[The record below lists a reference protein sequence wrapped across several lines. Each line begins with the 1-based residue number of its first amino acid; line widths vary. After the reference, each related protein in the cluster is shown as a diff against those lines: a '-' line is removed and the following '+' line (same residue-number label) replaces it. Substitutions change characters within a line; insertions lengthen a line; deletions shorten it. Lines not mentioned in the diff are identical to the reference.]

1 MERYAK
7 WMSGF
12 GLVAAGMVIG
22 AALFMSIYQ
31 NSMSILLQRNGE
43 LELRVGELEDA
54 LKHYQQM
61 RTRQQ
66 TIGKID
72 ILMEPADGEGPLSD
86 AAVVNE
92 LKKRVY
98 QDMSKYAGGKPVT
111 VMKDNPD
118 LYVAL
123 LEQKVYRNIYEKD
136 YVVRVKRMY
145 VIQNEL
151 ILYLMPSLYTER

>member
-31 NSMSILLQRNGE
+31 NSMSILLQQNGE
-43 LELRVGELEDA
+43 LELRVGELEDE

-72 ILMEPADGEGPLSD
+72 ILMEAVGGEGPLSD
-86 AAVVNE
+86 AAVLNE

-111 VMKDNPD
+111 SMKDNPD

-151 ILYLMPSLYTER
+151 ILYLVPSLYTER